1 MLETPQIVQSPE
13 QPAAVLHVRVPR
25 ARIREVMGP
34 GLQEVLGAVKA
45 QGLTPTGPW
54 FAHHLLMDPETF
66 DFELG
71 VPVASPIRET
81 GRVRPGGLPA
91 ATVART
97 LYRGDYS
104 GLFSAWGEFLG
115 WMKANGW
122 APGPDLWEVYAVGP
136 ETSADPADW
145 RTELNRPVMKA

>member
-1 MLETPQIVQSPE
+1 MLETPEIVQASA

-25 ARIREVMGP
+25 SRIREVMGP
-34 GLQEVLGAVKA
+34 GLQEVLGAVQA

-54 FAHHLLMDPETF
+54 FAHHLELDPEVF
-66 DFELG
+66 DLEIG
-71 VPVASPIRET
+71 VPLAAPIRES

-97 LYRGDYS
+97 VYQGDYA
-104 GLFSAWGEFLG
+104 GLFSAWGEFDR

-122 APGPDLWEVYAVGP
+122 TPGPHLWEVYAVGP
-136 ETSADPADW
+136 ETSASPEDW
-145 RTELNRPVMKA
+145 RTELNRPVRKA